1 MELYASNGG
10 SKFQSSSKKREVQIH
25 RLTLQ
30 WLLVAVVALCSGP
43 CCRATMSVFDA
54 ALHTLEQVNWSL
66 NRTMQSTFH
75 AADIAKYVQQI
86 DNQVRQIINQYTQI
100 ANQVE
105 NLRRLGDPNY
115 YVHMLNL
122 DTLLGEVRQVEGTIG
137 GTMSEFRGLVNGL
150 AALRYTADGLYSDL
164 TQLKGLGG
172 QPVNYTQ
179 DSFRKYGM
187 VFDLYDA
194 YNREMQRYQ
203 DSMTKLQNDFASTLQ
218 QLNNESTQI
227 GRETLT
233 GKLNAIATEM
243 DVMRNRLEIAADR
256 VKVQQ
261 QVNMADQGRM
271 QEAIREMELNN
282 MALENQATIDA
293 GVNSQNSFPDVSN
306 LGPLNLGW

>member
-1 MELYASNGG
+1 
-10 SKFQSSSKKREVQIH
+10 
-25 RLTLQ
+25 
-30 WLLVAVVALCSGP
+30 
-43 CCRATMSVFDA
+43 
-54 ALHTLEQVNWSL
+54 
-66 NRTMQSTFH
+66 
-75 AADIAKYVQQI
+75 
-86 DNQVRQIINQYTQI
+86 
-100 ANQVE
+100 
-105 NLRRLGDPNY
+105 
-115 YVHMLNL
+115 
-122 DTLLGEVRQVEGTIG
+122 
-137 GTMSEFRGLVNGL
+137 
-150 AALRYTADGLYSDL
+150 
-164 TQLKGLGG
+164 
-172 QPVNYTQ
+172 
-179 DSFRKYGM
+179 M

-203 DSMTKLQNDFASTLQ
+203 DSMTKLQSDFASTLQ

-243 DVMRNRLEIAADR
+243 DVIRNRLQIAADR